1 MLELTIALVIFL
13 FPLAYS
19 PGPGNLFFAANG
31 ARFGLGATM
40 PAMAGYHVAT
50 LLVTMAIGL
59 GFAAAIDKFPQLFI
73 IVKWAGLVYVLHLA
87 WKFLRAGMMG
97 GVGEVRPA
105 GFLDGGLL
113 LILNPKA
120 YMIIVLMFT
129 QFLSGARIDYAA
141 AVLWISVVFT
151 VNNLIAFTAWA
162 LIGDQI
168 LARFRDAASYRK
180 LNLVF
185 GVVLTAVAI
194 WMMLGLKASA

>member
-31 ARFGLGATM
+31 ARFGLGATL

-50 LLVTMAIGL
+50 LLVTVAIGL
-59 GFAAAIDKFPQLFI
+59 GFAVAIDEFPKLFI
-73 IVKWAGLVYVLHLA
+73 IVKWAGSVYVFYLA
-87 WKFLRAGMMG
+87 WKFLHAGLVG
-97 GVGEVRPA
+97 GVLEASPA

-129 QFLSGARIDYAA
+129 QFLGAATSGYATL
-141 AVLWISVVFT
+141 VLWISLVFT
-151 VNNLIAFTAWA
+151 LNNLIAFTAWA
-162 LIGDQI
+162 LVGDQV
-168 LARFRDAASYRK
+168 LARFRDAASCRK

-185 GVVLTAVAI
+185 GIVLAVVAI
-194 WMMLGLKASA
+194 WMMLN

>member
-1 MLELTIALVIFL
+1 MLELTTALVIFL

-31 ARFGLGATM
+31 ARFGWGATL

-50 LLVTMAIGL
+50 LLVTVAIGL
-59 GFAAAIDKFPQLFI
+59 GFAAAIDTFPQLFI
-73 IVKWAGLVYVLHLA
+73 IVKWAGSVYVLYLA
-87 WKFLRAGMMG
+87 WKFLHAGIMG
-97 GVGEVRPA
+97 AGGEARPA

-120 YMIIVLMFT
+120 YMIIALMFT
-129 QFLSGARIDYAA
+129 QFLSGTRIGDAA

-168 LARFRDAASYRK
+168 LARFRDAASSRK
-180 LNLVF
+180 MNLGF
-185 GVVLTAVAI
+185 GIILAAVAI
-194 WMMLGLKASA
+194 WMVPF

>member
-50 LLVTMAIGL
+50 LLVTVAIGL
-59 GFAAAIDKFPQLFI
+59 GFAAAIGEFPELFT
-73 IVKWAGLVYVLHLA
+73 IVQWAGSIYVLYLA
-87 WKFLRAGMMG
+87 WKLLSAGMMG
-97 GVGEVRPA
+97 DAGEARPA

-120 YMIIVLMFT
+120 YMIIILMFT
-129 QFLSGARIDYAA
+129 QFLTPSSSDYATA
-141 AVLWISVVFT
+141 ILWISLVFT
-151 VNNLIAFTAWA
+151 LNNLIAFTAWA

-168 LARFRDAASYRK
+168 LARFRDTAGSRNM
-180 LNLVF
+180 NLVF
-185 GVVLTAVAI
+185 GTVLAGVAI
-194 WMMLGLKASA
+194 WMMLF

>member
-40 PAMAGYHVAT
+40 QAMAGYHVAT

-59 GFAAAIDKFPQLFI
+59 GFSVVIGEFPQLFV
-73 IVKWAGLVYVLHLA
+73 IVKWAGSVYVMYLA

-97 GVGEVRPA
+97 DAGEARPA

-113 LILNPKA
+113 LVLNPKA

-129 QFLSGARIDYAA
+129 QFLDATRSDYTA
-141 AVLWISVVFT
+141 AVLWISLVFT

-162 LIGDQI
+162 LVGDQI
-168 LARFRDAASYRK
+168 LARFRDAASSRRM
-180 LNLVF
+180 NLVF
-185 GVVLTAVAI
+185 GIVLASVAI
-194 WMMLGLKASA
+194 WMMLS

>member
-31 ARFGLGATM
+31 ARFGLSATM

-50 LLVTMAIGL
+50 LLITLAIGL
-59 GFAAAIDKFPQLFI
+59 GFVAALDQFPHLFI
-73 IVKWAGLVYVLHLA
+73 IVKWAGSVYVLYLA
-87 WKFLRAGMMG
+87 WKFLRAGVMG
-97 GVGEVRPA
+97 GAGEARPA

-120 YMIIVLMFT
+120 YMIIILMFA
-129 QFLSGARIDYAA
+129 QFLGAASGDYAT
-141 AVLWISVVFT
+141 AVLWISLVFT
-151 VNNLIAFTAWA
+151 LNNLIAFTAWA

-168 LARFRDAASYRK
+168 LARFRDTASSRGM
-180 LNLVF
+180 NLVF
-185 GVVLTAVAI
+185 GTVLAGVAI
-194 WMMLGLKASA
+194 WMMLF